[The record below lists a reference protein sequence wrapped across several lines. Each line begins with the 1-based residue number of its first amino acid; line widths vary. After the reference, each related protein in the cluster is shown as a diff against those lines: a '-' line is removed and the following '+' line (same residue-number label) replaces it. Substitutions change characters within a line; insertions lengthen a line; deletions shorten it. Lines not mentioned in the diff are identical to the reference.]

1 MKKYLSILLVSSIIL
16 AGCLKSDDLKLNNV
30 KIGDWK
36 PDWAVPL
43 LNTTL
48 SLDKLVKPSDYISID
63 GTGLYS
69 LRYQGKLFTATAS
82 DYIKIPDQNYTTPPY
97 TLTTPVS
104 FPSFT
109 GAISDSFSGSY
120 TYADTNGSRLEHLAM
135 KAGAINIQF
144 TSTFN
149 QNVSLT
155 VVFPNI
161 KKNGLPLQLNANIA
175 YPVTTTTA
183 AFDLA
188 GYTIDLTNGGT
199 TQNYI
204 DYKIRYTITGT
215 GQPIATS
222 NTLAASVGFSNI
234 AFSFI
239 DGYLG
244 RYTIPIPHDTI
255 EVNIFNNTLQ
265 ANVFLEDPKIN
276 LLFSNSFGLGVQ
288 AGLDSLYGITTTGAR
303 LRTVIPPISVSGA
316 TTPGQTALS
325 NYVINK
331 TNSTIQNIF
340 NPAPNLIVYNGRV
353 INNSSA
359 TTGYAFLMDTSTI
372 KLSADAELPA
382 FFKIIN
388 FVLQDTT
395 ALLLPNDTDILQRAE
410 FKMLVLNSFPIYGN
424 MQVYFA
430 DTNYNIL
437 DSLVQTGGGVIGEAP
452 VDASGRVNGTTTAT
466 SMFVLSH
473 ERYSRMAPRVRFV
486 FTRGNL
492 KSSGSNSI
500 KITNT
505 DKMQVKLGLRFT
517 LKVATTD
524 L

>member
-1 MKKYLSILLVSSIIL
+1 
-16 AGCLKSDDLKLNNV
+16 
-30 KIGDWK
+30 
-36 PDWAVPL
+36 
-43 LNTTL
+43 
-48 SLDKLVKPSDYISID
+48 
-63 GTGLYS
+63 
-69 LRYQGKLFTATAS
+69 
-82 DYIKIPDQNYTTPPY
+82 
-97 TLTTPVS
+97 
-104 FPSFT
+104 
-109 GAISDSFSGSY
+109 
-120 TYADTNGSRLEHLAM
+120 
-135 KAGAINIQF
+135 
-144 TSTFN
+144 
-149 QNVSLT
+149 
-155 VVFPNI
+155 
-161 KKNGLPLQLNANIA
+161 
-175 YPVTTTTA
+175 
-183 AFDLA
+183 
-188 GYTIDLTNGGT
+188 
-199 TQNYI
+199 
-204 DYKIRYTITGT
+204 
-215 GQPIATS
+215 
-222 NTLAASVGFSNI
+222 
-234 AFSFI
+234 
-239 DGYLG
+239 
-244 RYTIPIPHDTI
+244 
-255 EVNIFNNTLQ
+255 
-265 ANVFLEDPKIN
+265 
-276 LLFSNSFGLGVQ
+276 
-288 AGLDSLYGITTTGAR
+288 
-303 LRTVIPPISVSGA
+303 
-316 TTPGQTALS
+316 
-325 NYVINK
+325 VINK

-353 INNSSA
+353 IINSSS

-505 DKMQVKLGLRFT
+505 DKLQVKLGLRFT